1 LRPLYGVVLHTLS
14 DARGHV
20 VVRVRLAYNPAHTM
34 QGTLRIRMRTITG
47 AAARV
52 TYLTLV
58 HANDSKPRHAS
69 GRKVKSAHRG

>member
-1 LRPLYGVVLHTLS
+1 MS

-20 VVRVRLAYNPAHTM
+20 VVRARLAYNPAHTM
-34 QGTLRIRMRTITG
+34 QGTLKIKMRTITG

-58 HANDSKPRHAS
+58 HANAPKPRHAS
-69 GRKVKSAHRG
+69 GRKVKSAHHG